1 MKYLGVD
8 FGLKRIGL
16 ARSEGTIASPWKVI
30 EGSSFYNLLQ
40 QLQKEAS
47 LFDKI
52 VVGLPE
58 GKMAK
63 LVKRLVKLLRAS
75 GFEVAEADET
85 LSSQIAV
92 SQMVKLNVPRK
103 KRLVNDAY
111 SAAIILQDYLD
122 TK

>member
-58 GKMAK
+58 GKMGK
-63 LVKRLVKLLRAS
+63 LAKRLVKLLRAS

-92 SQMVKLNVPRK
+92 SQMIELNVPRK